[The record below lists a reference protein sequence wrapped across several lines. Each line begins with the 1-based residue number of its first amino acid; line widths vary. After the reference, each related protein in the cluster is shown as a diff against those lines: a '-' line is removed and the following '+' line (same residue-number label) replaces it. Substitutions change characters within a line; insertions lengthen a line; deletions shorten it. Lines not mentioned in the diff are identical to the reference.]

1 GQKVAFVGESGSGK
15 STIVALLERFYDPTS
30 GRVLLNG
37 EDIRTL
43 EGSPQC
49 VRSIF
54 GYVGQEP
61 ILFAASIKD
70 NLAYGLPHTPT
81 DEEIK
86 AACKRANVHSFISS
100 LPEGYNTYCG
110 SSSGG
115 GSQISGGQKQRVAIA
130 RALLRNPQILLLDE
144 ATSALDNESE
154 LMVQETI
161 DGLQRTSQLTT
172 ISIAHRLST
181 IRNSD
186 IIFVMKSGCLVE
198 QGTHEE
204 LIGKPQG
211 VYNSLVAAQQA
222 AASEANKGG
231 RPSLVR
237 QESTASS
244 SVASHGG

>member
-1 GQKVAFVGESGSGK
+1 MQKMTLDDVCFSYPSRPNVQVLKNVTLDIEIGQKVAFVGESGSGK
-15 STIVALLERFYDPTS
+15 
-30 GRVLLNG
+30 N
-37 EDIRTL
+37 IRTL
-43 EGSPQC
+43 GGSPQC

-70 NLAYGLPHTPT
+70 NLAYGLLHTPT

-198 QGTHEE
+198 RGTHEE
-204 LIGKPQG
+204 LIGEAEVPPRYQWISTG
-211 VYNSLVAAQQA
+211 CSL
-222 AASEANKGG
+222 GG
-231 RPSLVR
+231 
-237 QESTASS
+237 
-244 SVASHGG
+244 